1 MEISAVWLGAKG
13 SRRCRANVASKGV
26 FDPNE
31 PEELTSSSGSDSDPF
46 AFVPSCERG
55 KAIPASKKNGDSKID
70 KILAQERT
78 YRKMD
83 KAEINHVPKL
93 PELHRCIGSSCK
105 NNTMPCMKTDEEY
118 IKLNHEQVS
127 AWS

>member
-1 MEISAVWLGAKG
+1 METVEEDEQEEHPEMVRKEKTPCYSKVIDMEISAVWLGAKG
-13 SRRCRANVASKGV
+13 SRRCRANVVSERG
-26 FDPNE
+26 FGPNE

-83 KAEINHVPKL
+83 KAEINHVP
-93 PELHRCIGSSCK
+93 
-105 NNTMPCMKTDEEY
+105 
-118 IKLNHEQVS
+118 
-127 AWS
+127 